1 MTPTSAARM
10 LFSPS
15 VSPEASA
22 QEHLAQLTI
31 LEQIKTKRAAAT
43 AAAQE
48 LKMLEDAAIEA
59 GILLST
65 VPAAAQ
71 PTTADDQEPDQM
83 YQPAAAKPQL
93 NPTAQEPALH
103 HQAPIAARAATTL
116 NHLSADQE
124 PDQHNS
130 MTDQEPDQTNP
141 NAAAEPQLTDTAQDT
156 QSTAAAK
163 PHLPA
168 QHSLNFLQ
176 PAGSKHCQLDSI
188 LLQALSTF
196 TMEEKLTSTKM
207 GISSI
212 ADLHRVTTD
221 RHEDIKALLSDP
233 NAPGESLRKDFSEF
247 YFSFKGAKDCSPATA
262 AAVTIYHASKVSSGF
277 KLLINQALQAG
288 IGSSIVQIEVMAA
301 AADSTG
307 RLPDRKAS
315 HEQVEAMDNGDWIG
329 MLNLTV
335 ALLCYDDNKEQT
347 FEVKRKEL
355 EQADL
360 SEFKKSTEALAHILS
375 LHQAA
380 TVAYGSEYMTMY
392 DLLKLIKPKLT
403 YAVRHEM
410 EETIAND
417 KSIDLRHTTW
427 RKIED
432 LITTAWGTASRR
444 PEGYHS
450 RIGSASDQAA
460 PNPPAAQMD
469 HDAKAEHTMHPA
481 ILAATTQTPG
491 DFSDK
496 TLQCQRFNDD
506 GTKCNADFVWS
517 ASEQSLH
524 KRLGYMNEPKSCPKH
539 KQPPRNYASDKCKG
553 ASGECSSHA
562 VEQCRL
568 FQRGECSYGD
578 QCKFS
583 HVEPPKQLAIGHHM
597 HLNEEDDEEL
607 IEW

>member
-1 MTPTSAARM
+1 
-10 LFSPS
+10 
-15 VSPEASA
+15 
-22 QEHLAQLTI
+22 
-31 LEQIKTKRAAAT
+31 
-43 AAAQE
+43 
-48 LKMLEDAAIEA
+48 
-59 GILLST
+59 
-65 VPAAAQ
+65 
-71 PTTADDQEPDQM
+71 
-83 YQPAAAKPQL
+83 
-93 NPTAQEPALH
+93 
-103 HQAPIAARAATTL
+103 
-116 NHLSADQE
+116 
-124 PDQHNS
+124 
-130 MTDQEPDQTNP
+130 
-141 NAAAEPQLTDTAQDT
+141 
-156 QSTAAAK
+156 
-163 PHLPA
+163 
-168 QHSLNFLQ
+168 
-176 PAGSKHCQLDSI
+176 
-188 LLQALSTF
+188 
-196 TMEEKLTSTKM
+196 
-207 GISSI
+207 
-212 ADLHRVTTD
+212 
-221 RHEDIKALLSDP
+221 
-233 NAPGESLRKDFSEF
+233 
-247 YFSFKGAKDCSPATA
+247 
-262 AAVTIYHASKVSSGF
+262 
-277 KLLINQALQAG
+277 
-288 IGSSIVQIEVMAA
+288 
-301 AADSTG
+301 
-307 RLPDRKAS
+307 
-315 HEQVEAMDNGDWIG
+315 
-329 MLNLTV
+329 
-335 ALLCYDDNKEQT
+335 
-347 FEVKRKEL
+347 
-355 EQADL
+355 
-360 SEFKKSTEALAHILS
+360 
-375 LHQAA
+375 
-380 TVAYGSEYMTMY
+380 
-392 DLLKLIKPKLT
+392 
-403 YAVRHEM
+403 M

-583 HVEPPKQLAIGHHM
+583 HVEPPKQLAISLHM
-597 HLNEEDDEEL
+597 HQEDDEEL